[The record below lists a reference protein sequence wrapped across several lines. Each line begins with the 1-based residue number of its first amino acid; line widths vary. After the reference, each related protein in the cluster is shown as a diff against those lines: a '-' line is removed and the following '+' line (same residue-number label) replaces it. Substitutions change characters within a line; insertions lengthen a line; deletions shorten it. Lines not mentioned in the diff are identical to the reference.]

1 MLYFNDTFF
10 SLVCFKMMKIH
21 TQPKSAAVF
30 FRKQLALLLCE
41 LIFLKKQDEHKSEL
55 NKAIFSIHKLK
66 PMYMYLR
73 LVSGR
78 GRRTHHPHD
87 SALNA
92 LPLCYSQ
99 VLCELTHLQTNFCQT
114 RTQCQHVVVKKIC
127 FHFRNNV
134 IGICEI
140 IATTMQR
147 LQVNHFL
154 FRSKKTFRVILFNF
168 HLKVNL
174 KPYFNSK
181 H

>member
-10 SLVCFKMMKIH
+10 SLVCFKMMKIYN
-21 TQPKSAAVF
+21 QPKSAAVF

-92 LPLCYSQ
+92 LPVCYSQ
-99 VLCELTHLQTNFCQT
+99 VLCEL
-114 RTQCQHVVVKKIC
+114 I
-127 FHFRNNV
+127 HFFFYFFFF
-134 IGICEI
+134 IFFF
-140 IATTMQR
+140 
-147 LQVNHFL
+147 FL
-154 FRSKKTFRVILFNF
+154 FIFFYYRSICIIN
-168 HLKVNL
+168 
-174 KPYFNSK
+174 
-181 H
+181 